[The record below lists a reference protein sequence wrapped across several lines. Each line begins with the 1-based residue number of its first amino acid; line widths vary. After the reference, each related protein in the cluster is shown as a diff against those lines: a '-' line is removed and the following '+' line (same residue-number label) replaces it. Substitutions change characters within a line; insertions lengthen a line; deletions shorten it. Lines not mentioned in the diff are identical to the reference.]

1 MNYILLGYLKIYDK
15 LHTSKTLT
23 LSEHNWLVNLAAEYS
38 IKTIHVHKITI
49 ARNLLKHIDIIPN
62 SIAIAQA
69 AKESGWGTS
78 RFAKEGN
85 ALFGQWTY
93 DNSNGL
99 LPAERVNGHEHLVQS
114 FDNLS
119 ESFFSYMNN
128 INSHKAYGSF
138 REKRSE
144 FRNNN
149 QPLNSLIL
157 VHELSPYAELQNY
170 TQMLELIIEKNKLYI
185 FDDIQLIAMNSLV

>member
-1 MNYILLGYLKIYDK
+1 MQ
-15 LHTSKTLT
+15 TSKTLT
-23 LSEHNWLVNLAAEYS
+23 LSEHNWLVNLAAKYS
-38 IKTIHVHKITI
+38 IQTIHVHKIAI
-49 ARNLLKHIDIIPN
+49 AKNLLKHIDIIPN

-99 LPAERVNGHEHLVQS
+99 LPTNRAKGSEHLVKS
-114 FDNLS
+114 FDTLS
-119 ESFFSYMNN
+119 ESVVSYMNN
-128 INSHKAYGSF
+128 INSHKAYDSF
-138 REKRSE
+138 REIRSE
-144 FRNNN
+144 LRNNN

-157 VHELSPYAELQNY
+157 VHELSPYAELPNY
-170 TQMLELIIEKNKLYI
+170 TQVLELIIEKNKLYI
-185 FDDIQLIAMNSLV
+185 FDNIKLIDVDSLV